1 VTYPRRSAV
10 NATRRKPTT
19 GRFQRSRR
27 RPCLLSTSP
36 GPCLLSTRRDSQ
48 FSHSAALSV
57 AAAAADSVSD
67 MTMRRAWETVAA
79 GILTIIG
86 LTPVPVVLNRLVVE
100 TPGLRLPLGT
110 AMLVIFF
117 LGVGIVA
124 YGVTQVAL
132 AAARA
137 LSLAM
142 PLGRIRSSP

>member
-1 VTYPRRSAV
+1 
-10 NATRRKPTT
+10 
-19 GRFQRSRR
+19 
-27 RPCLLSTSP
+27 
-36 GPCLLSTRRDSQ
+36 
-48 FSHSAALSV
+48 
-57 AAAAADSVSD
+57 